1 VIDKVLQTGT
11 LLKDYVTRIQELEC
25 ELLQIQ
31 NSGFPS
37 VQSLRPVSSH
47 SSGSF
52 GDSASGLD
60 FETTHVD
67 GRIFLPAGKISVI
80 PGNGILFILL

>member
-1 VIDKVLQTGT
+1 MIDKVLQTGS

-31 NSGFPS
+31 NLRFPS
-37 VQSLRPVSSH
+37 VQSSRPVSSD

-52 GDSASGLD
+52 GDSASGLY

-67 GRIFLPAGKISVI
+67 GRICSPAGKISVI
-80 PGNGILFILL
+80 PVCC

>member
-1 VIDKVLQTGT
+1 VIDKVLQTGG

-31 NSGFPS
+31 NSRFPS
-37 VQSLRPVSSH
+37 IQSSRPISSH
-47 SSGSF
+47 SSDSF

-67 GRIFLPAGKISVI
+67 RRVFLPPGKISVV
-80 PGNGILFILL
+80 PVCF

>member
-1 VIDKVLQTGT
+1 MIDKVLQTGS

-31 NSGFPS
+31 NSRFPS
-37 VQSLRPVSSH
+37 IQSSRPISAH
-47 SSGSF
+47 SSDSF
-52 GDSASGLD
+52 GDSASGLN

-80 PGNGILFILL
+80 PVCC